1 MSAVQQRGALSILAS
16 VLFVWVGGYAA
27 AQDGQSAVVET
38 IGKDGGALC
47 VANQE
52 GDTIELTI
60 PAGALTE
67 DVEISL
73 CPLST
78 PASDAIAAH
87 VFPGVEILPDGLS
100 LLVPARLKLM
110 PAVPVADPCMVVLY
124 HVRSAEFV
132 VPLDSGPASEDDEDG
147 ENSQDEIAGY
157 LSHFSTY
164 GGGEPTRSEAE
175 ALAELAF
182 EMIPAYD
189 PYGYQ
194 AFEEALHIAVQTKKM
209 IALLGGEDPYPNNVE
224 EAVLSHIKDFLAEA
238 RPEPP
243 CDPDYIQATVV
254 YFRAMSLL
262 GLPVYDDLEKS
273 NEVAAIRSQ
282 MEDLFQEVAN
292 RCLRQLNLTI
302 NIDVIW
308 GENLE
313 KNYNG
318 VINLGWQVYGDDPS
332 YVYGTGELPVTGG
345 GQYGDTTTTLD
356 GVWYVVAEGSVV
368 LAEDEAGMMTD
379 LVLELALRGEVLEE
393 VVSCNPFACV
403 SSMSS
408 YHYETALRLSLKGTS
423 TTVVTIE
430 PFDEGVAIT
439 TTTLEKVVAPLEQ

>member
-1 MSAVQQRGALSILAS
+1 MSTVQQRGVLSILAS
-16 VLFVWVGGYAA
+16 VLFVWAGGYAA
-27 AQDGQSAVVET
+27 AQDGESAVVET
-38 IGKDGGALC
+38 IGKDGGILC
-47 VANQE
+47 GRNQQ
-52 GDTIELTI
+52 GDIIELAI

-78 PASDAIAAH
+78 PVSDAIAAH

-100 LLVPARLKLM
+100 LLVPARLELI

-132 VPLDSGPASEDDEDG
+132 VPLDSQPASEDDEDG
-147 ENSQDEIAGY
+147 ENGKGEIAGY
-157 LSHFSTY
+157 LSHFSMY
-164 GGGEPTRSEAE
+164 GGGEPTLSEAE
-175 ALAELAF
+175 ALAEMAF

-194 AFEEALHIAVQTKKM
+194 AFEEALHIALQTKKM
-209 IALLGGEDPYPNNVE
+209 IALLGGEDPYPNNIE
-224 EAVLSHIKDFLAEA
+224 EAVFEHIKDFLAEP

-243 CDPDYIQATVV
+243 CDPDYIQAALA

-262 GLPVYDDLEKS
+262 GLPVYDDLEKD
-273 NEVAAIRSQ
+273 NEVAAVHSQ

-292 RCLRQLNLTI
+292 RCLRQLNLYI

-318 VINLGWQVYGDDPS
+318 VVNLGWQVYGDDPS
-332 YVYGTGELPVTGG
+332 YVYGTAMLPVTGG
-345 GQYGDTTTTLD
+345 GQYGATTTTFD

-368 LAEDEAGMMTD
+368 LAEDVAGVMTD

-408 YHYETALRLSLKGTS
+408 YHYETALSLSLKGTS

-430 PFDEGVAIT
+430 PFEEGVAIT
-439 TTTLEKVVAPLEQ
+439 TTTLEQVVAPLEQ